1 LSRPASKEQAIE
13 GEGAKAFEAF
23 LVYRKL
29 GPARTAKKA
38 AAKLKK
44 HYSLLEKWSM
54 QHNWIARAKRWDEE
68 VAQAEAEAELAE
80 IKAMRRR
87 QIKMALEMQNI
98 SSKELKKVK
107 EISKKYKEA
116 PVVDTKVALKM
127 AELGTN
133 LERLNRGEPND
144 ISETVVVEEP
154 DYSNLSADDLREL
167 RRIKRKMNKK

>member
-1 LSRPASKEQAIE
+1 MIE
-13 GEGAKAFEAF
+13 GETPMAFDAF
-23 LVYRKL
+23 LIYRAI
-29 GPARTAKKA
+29 GPTRSIKKTARKI
-38 AAKLKK
+38 KK
-44 HYSLLEKWSM
+44 HYSQIEKWSAKY
-54 QHNWIARAKRWDEE
+54 NWIARAKRWDEE

-133 LERLNRGEPND
+133 LERLNRGEPNE
-144 ISETVVVEEP
+144 ISETTVVEQP